1 MGARTDRGWGQ
12 RVDGSRHP
20 VIDLVMLLH
29 SVLSAGTYLFAK
41 RALLELSPFEVAL
54 ARFTL
59 AAAIYSVL
67 LLRRPQ
73 RVARADLVRLTIL
86 GFIAIPVNQGFF
98 LYGLSLTTPGHA
110 ALLYAMTPVFVFVLA
125 LLRRE
130 ERSSGWK
137 SAGIATAFAGA
148 ALVLVTR
155 GQLSG
160 EIEASRALLGDLLV
174 LLAVLAWAV
183 YAVWGKPYAERYG
196 VVTTTG
202 ITIVTGTLLYLPV
215 GIFFSRAAD
224 FRALSGA
231 GWGSIAYL
239 VVLTSVVS
247 YLLYYWA
254 LAREDASRVAIWSN
268 TQPVLTALLA
278 WMVYGDPLTPAFA
291 VGGLLVMAGV
301 AMTQQRPL
309 RRAHKLGR

>member
-1 MGARTDRGWGQ
+1 
-12 RVDGSRHP
+12 
-20 VIDLVMLLH
+20 MLLH

-174 LLAVLAWAV
+174 LLAVVAWAV

>member
-1 MGARTDRGWGQ
+1 M
-12 RVDGSRHP
+12 
-20 VIDLVMLLH
+20 IDLVMLLH

-59 AAAIYSVL
+59 AGAIYSML
-67 LLRRPQ
+67 LLRYPQ
-73 RVARADLVRLTIL
+73 RVTRADLLRLTVL
-86 GFIAIPVNQGFF
+86 GFIAIPLNQGLF

-125 LLRRE
+125 ILRGE

-148 ALVLVTR
+148 AVVLVAR

-160 EIEASRALLGDLLV
+160 QVDAPGALLGDLLV

-183 YAVWGKPYAERYG
+183 YAVWGRPYAVRYG

-215 GIFFSRAAD
+215 GLLFSRAAG
-224 FRALSGA
+224 FRALSPM
-231 GWGSIAYL
+231 GWASIAYL

-278 WMVYGDPLTPAFA
+278 WVIYGDRLTPSFV
-291 VGGLLVMAGV
+291 VGGLLVIAGV
-301 AMTQQRPL
+301 VMTQQRPL
-309 RRAHKLGR
+309 PRAHRIRR

>member
-1 MGARTDRGWGQ
+1 
-12 RVDGSRHP
+12 
-20 VIDLVMLLH
+20 VIELVMMLH

-59 AAAIYSVL
+59 AGAIYAVL
-67 LLRRPQ
+67 LLRFPRK
-73 RVARADLVRLTIL
+73 VTRADLLRLTVL
-86 GFIAIPVNQGFF
+86 GFIAIPLNQGLF

-125 LLRRE
+125 ILRGE
-130 ERSSGWK
+130 ERSSRWK
-137 SAGIATAFAGA
+137 SAGIATAFSGA
-148 ALVLVTR
+148 AVVLLAR
-155 GQLSG
+155 GQFSG
-160 EIEASRALLGDLLV
+160 QVDAPSALLGDVLV
-174 LLAVLAWAV
+174 LLAVVAWAV
-183 YAVWGKPYAERYG
+183 YAVWGRPYAVRYG

-202 ITIVTGTLLYLPV
+202 ITIVIGTLLYLPV
-215 GIFFSRAAD
+215 GVFFSRAAD
-224 FRALSGA
+224 FRALSA
-231 GWGSIAYL
+231 VGWGSIAYL

-278 WMVYGDPLTPAFA
+278 WMVSGDRFTPSFV
-291 VGGLLVMAGV
+291 VGGLLVIAGV

-309 RRAHKLGR
+309 RRANRIRR

>member
-1 MGARTDRGWGQ
+1 
-12 RVDGSRHP
+12 

-59 AAAIYSVL
+59 AGAIYAAL
-67 LLRRPQ
+67 LVRFPQ
-73 RVARADLVRLTIL
+73 KVTRADLLRLTVL
-86 GFIAIPVNQGFF
+86 GFIAIPLNQGLF

-125 LLRRE
+125 LLRGE
-130 ERSSGWK
+130 ERPSRWK

-148 ALVLVTR
+148 AVVLVAR
-155 GQLSG
+155 GQLAGQLDAPS
-160 EIEASRALLGDLLV
+160 ALLGDLLV
-174 LLAVLAWAV
+174 LLAVVAWAV
-183 YAVWGKPYAERYG
+183 YAVWGRPYAVRYG

-202 ITIVTGTLLYLPV
+202 ITIVIGTLLYLPV

-224 FRALSGA
+224 FRALSA
-231 GWGSIAYL
+231 VGWGSIAYL

-278 WMVYGDPLTPAFA
+278 WMVSGDRLTPSFV
-291 VGGLLVMAGV
+291 VGGLLVIAGV

-309 RRAHKLGR
+309 RRAHKIRR

>member
-1 MGARTDRGWGQ
+1 
-12 RVDGSRHP
+12 
-20 VIDLVMLLH
+20 MLLH

-86 GFIAIPVNQGFF
+86 GFIAIPLNQGFF

-148 ALVLVTR
+148 AVVLVGR

-278 WMVYGDPLTPAFA
+278 WLVYGDPLTPAFA

>member
-1 MGARTDRGWGQ
+1 
-12 RVDGSRHP
+12 

-59 AAAIYSVL
+59 AGAIYAAL
-67 LLRRPQ
+67 LLRFPQ
-73 RVARADLVRLTIL
+73 KVTRADLLRLTVL
-86 GFIAIPVNQGFF
+86 GFIAIPLNQGLF

-125 LLRRE
+125 LLRGE
-130 ERSSGWK
+130 ERPSRWK

-148 ALVLVTR
+148 AVVLVAR
-155 GQLSG
+155 GQLAGQVDAPS
-160 EIEASRALLGDLLV
+160 ALLGDVLV
-174 LLAVLAWAV
+174 LLAVVAWAV
-183 YAVWGKPYAERYG
+183 YAVWGRPYAVRYG

-202 ITIVTGTLLYLPV
+202 ITIVIGTLLYLPV
-215 GIFFSRAAD
+215 GVFFSRAAD
-224 FRALSGA
+224 FRALSA
-231 GWGSIAYL
+231 VGWGSIAYL

-278 WMVYGDPLTPAFA
+278 WMVSGDRFTPSFV
-291 VGGLLVMAGV
+291 VGGLLVIAGV

-309 RRAHKLGR
+309 RRANRIRR

>member
-1 MGARTDRGWGQ
+1 
-12 RVDGSRHP
+12 

-59 AAAIYSVL
+59 AGAIYSAL
-67 LLRRPQ
+67 LLRYPQ
-73 RVARADLVRLTIL
+73 RVTRADLLRLTAL
-86 GFIAIPVNQGFF
+86 GFVAIPLNQGLF
-98 LYGLSLTTPGHA
+98 LFGLSLTTPGHA

-125 LLRRE
+125 LLRGE
-130 ERSSGWK
+130 EGSSRWK

-148 ALVLVTR
+148 AVVLVAR

-160 EIEASRALLGDLLV
+160 QVDAPRALLGDVLV
-174 LLAVLAWAV
+174 LLAVVAWAV

-202 ITIVTGTLLYLPV
+202 ITIVTGSLLYLPV
-215 GIFFSRAAD
+215 GIFFSRAAN
-224 FRALSGA
+224 FRALSGV
-231 GWGSIAYL
+231 GWSSIAYL

-278 WMVYGDPLTPAFA
+278 WMVSGDRLTPSFV
-291 VGGLLVMAGV
+291 VGGLLVIAGV
-301 AMTQQRPL
+301 VMTQQRPL
-309 RRAHKLGR
+309 QRAHKLRR

>member
-1 MGARTDRGWGQ
+1 
-12 RVDGSRHP
+12 
-20 VIDLVMLLH
+20 VIELVMLLH
-29 SVLSAGTYLFAK
+29 SALSAGTYLFAK
-41 RALLELSPFEVAL
+41 RALLELSPFEVGL

-59 AAAIYSVL
+59 AGAIYFAL
-67 LLRRPQ
+67 LLRFPQ
-73 RVARADLVRLTIL
+73 KVTRADLLRLTVL
-86 GFIAIPVNQGFF
+86 GFIAIPLNQGLF

-125 LLRRE
+125 LLRGE
-130 ERSSGWK
+130 ERSSRWK

-148 ALVLVTR
+148 AVVLLAR

-160 EIEASRALLGDLLV
+160 QVDAPNALLGDVLV
-174 LLAVLAWAV
+174 LLAVVAWAV

-202 ITIVTGTLLYLPV
+202 ITIVIGTLLYLPV
-215 GIFFSRAAD
+215 GIFFSRADA
-224 FRALSGA
+224 FRALSGV
-231 GWGSIAYL
+231 GWLSVAYL

-278 WMVYGDPLTPAFA
+278 WMVSGDRLTPSFV
-291 VGGLLVMAGV
+291 VGGLLVIAGV

-309 RRAHKLGR
+309 RRAHKIRR

>member
-1 MGARTDRGWGQ
+1 
-12 RVDGSRHP
+12 
-20 VIDLVMLLH
+20 MLLH

-278 WMVYGDPLTPAFA
+278 WLVYGDPLTPAFA

>member
-1 MGARTDRGWGQ
+1 
-12 RVDGSRHP
+12 
-20 VIDLVMLLH
+20 VIDLAMLLH
-29 SVLSAGTYLFAK
+29 SALSAGTYLFAK

-54 ARFTL
+54 ARFTM
-59 AAAIYSVL
+59 AGAVYSALL
-67 LLRRPQ
+67 LLRPR
-73 RVARADLVRLTIL
+73 RVSRADLVKLTVL
-86 GFIAIPVNQGFF
+86 GFVAIPLNQGLF

-110 ALLYAMTPVFVFVLA
+110 ALLYAMTPVFVFLLA

-130 ERSSGWK
+130 ERSSVWK

-148 ALVLVTR
+148 VVVLVGR
-155 GQLSG
+155 GQLAG
-160 EIEASRALLGDLLV
+160 QVEASRAMLGDLLV
-174 LLAVLAWAV
+174 LLAVISWAV

-202 ITIVTGTLLYLPV
+202 ITIVTGSLLYVPI
-215 GIFFSRAAD
+215 GIFFSRTEH
-224 FRALSGA
+224 FRALSGV

-239 VVLTSVVS
+239 VVLTSVIS

-278 WMVYGDPLTPAFA
+278 WMVYGDRLTPSFV
-291 VGGLLVMAGV
+291 VGGLLVIAGV
-301 AMTQQRPL
+301 AMTQQRPP
-309 RRAHKLGR
+309 RRAHKLPR